1 MSRIVQQLMV
11 YPPENLSLM
20 AIPAEYIN
28 TDDFPCPT
36 CKGMGWYWGE
46 NQGESA
52 KHNCVECNGTGK
64 MHAKITIEWRA
75 GKLESK
81 K

>member
-11 YPPENLSLM
+11 YPPENLLLM
-20 AIPAEYIN
+20 SGPEYIN

-36 CKGMGWYWGE
+36 CKGLGWHWGE
-46 NQGESA
+46 SQGEST
-52 KHNCVECNGTGK
+52 KHNCVVCNGTGK
-64 MHAKITIEWRA
+64 VHAKITIEWQA

-81 K
+81 N